1 METKL
6 KLDEPAACIVCL
18 NCLNNGR
25 ALGKWAT
32 IEQIAEETTAEQI
45 SYIGQGETATYPSGA
60 NYIGCKTCGG
70 DEWELIDY
78 EYLPHSSRNLK
89 ALYENAEQISEL
101 HNNNELAPI
110 ILLASWLDVG
120 GYMSINELVAYNEAN
135 YIGEYNTPKDFA
147 EYMADA
153 LAIFDGTEN
162 EIVANCFDY
171 EQYYYGWLQHD
182 YTEEQGHYW
191 RNA

>member
-18 NCLNNGR
+18 SCLNNGR

-32 IEQIAEETTAEQI
+32 IEKIAEEVNAEQI
-45 SYIGQGETATYPSGA
+45 TYIGQGETATYPSGA
-60 NYIGCKTCGG
+60 NYIGCKVCGG

-78 EYLPHSSRNLK
+78 EFLPHNTRTLK
-89 ALYENAEQISEL
+89 AIYENAEKITEL
-101 HNNNELAPI
+101 HNSNELAPI

-120 GYMSINELVAYNEAN
+120 GYMSIDELVTYNEQN
-135 YIGEYNTPKDFA
+135 YLGEYDTHRLFA
-147 EYMADA
+147 EEMVHT
-153 LAIFDGTEN
+153 LGVFDGTEN
-162 EIVANCFDY
+162 EVVINCFDY
-171 EQYYYGWLQHD
+171 EQFYYGWLQHD

>member
-18 NCLNNGR
+18 SCLNNGR

-32 IEQIAEETTAEQI
+32 IEQIAEEVTAEQI
-45 SYIGQGETATYPSGA
+45 SYIGQGAWLTINGTS
-60 NYIGCKTCGG
+60 YIACKRCGG
-70 DEWELIDY
+70 DEWELVDY

-101 HNNNELAPI
+101 HNSNELAPI

-120 GYMSINELVAYNEAN
+120 GHMSIEELIAYHETN
-135 YIGEYNTPKDFA
+135 YLGEYNTQKDFA

-153 LAIFDGTEN
+153 LAVFDGTEN

-171 EQYYYGWLQHD
+171 DQFYNGWLQYD

-191 RNA
+191 RSA